1 MAKACLNKLSDNI
14 TVGCKISPV
23 GIKEIYL
30 MHAEDVTLSFSSNY
44 YTISGVTFAPGTR
57 SIKVEGYKQ
66 NIQMTTSLR
75 SMDASAKLDV
85 SLSFKM
91 HNKLQAPWRTLL
103 LGRFYALIV
112 YNDSSAAAVLAGV
125 PSPLEVTASDFDSN
139 AGAGLVTITLGVP
152 EGAAG
157 CYLTGVIESAKNT
170 ITSKSV

>member
-1 MAKACLNKLSDNI
+1 MAKACLNKLSVNI

-30 MHAEDVTLSFSSNY
+30 MHAEDVTLSFSSDH
-44 YTISGVTFAPGTR
+44 YTISGVAFASGTR
-57 SIKVEGYKQ
+57 PIKVEGYKQ

-91 HNKLQAPWRTLL
+91 HNSMQTPWRTLL
-103 LGRFYALIV
+103 SGRFYALIV

-125 PSPLEVTASDFDSN
+125 PSPLEITASDFDSN
-139 AGAGLVTITLGVP
+139 AGAGLVTITLGPP
-152 EGAAG
+152 EGSAG
-157 CYLTGVIESAKNT
+157 CYLTGVVKDAANSI
-170 ITSKSV
+170 ISKAV